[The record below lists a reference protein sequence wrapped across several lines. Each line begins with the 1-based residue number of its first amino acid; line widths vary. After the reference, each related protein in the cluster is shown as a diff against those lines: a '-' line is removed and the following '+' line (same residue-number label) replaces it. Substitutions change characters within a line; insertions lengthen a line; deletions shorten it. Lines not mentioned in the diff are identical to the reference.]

1 MKNLAVLFAVLFLFS
16 LTSCSDVN
24 DNSFLT
30 NPVMEKTNPSITG
43 SLPSPVYPYSYL
55 FNFTKVEGL
64 KYLNLEEE
72 NAVEFIMTEETNKF
86 VQLFVV
92 VTFLQ
97 EISPKMFF
105 IDKIGTESFKVLGIN
120 LNQIQDITVYG
131 IPLGNST
138 SEASSPF
145 VNNTVM
151 DEVLVNGWK
160 VDNSSV
166 VVECVGIWPS
176 SLKYVFAEIITKDK
190 SFFVFLQRP
199 WGTKFVIPEYG
210 KYGVEGIRL
219 FGYQTIMEA
228 TVAQF

>member
-16 LTSCSDVN
+16 FTSCSDVN

-30 NPVMEKTNPSITG
+30 NPVMEKTNPTISG

-72 NAVEFIMTEETNKF
+72 NAVEFIMTDGTNKF

-92 VTFLQ
+92 VTYIQ
-97 EISPKMFF
+97 SMSPNMFF
-105 IDKIGTESFKVLGIN
+105 IDKIDTESFKVLGLN
-120 LNQIQDITVYG
+120 LNQIKEITVYG

-145 VNNTVM
+145 INNSIM
-151 DEVLVNGWK
+151 NEVLVNGWK

-166 VVECVGIWPS
+166 VVECAGIWPS

-199 WGTKFVIPEYG
+199 WSTKFVIPEYG
-210 KYGVEGIRL
+210 KYGVEEIRL
-219 FGYQTIMEA
+219 FGYQTVMEA
-228 TVAQF
+228 TLAKY

>member
-16 LTSCSDVN
+16 LTSCSDVH

-30 NPVMEKTNPSITG
+30 NPVMEKTNTTITG

-72 NAVEFIMTEETNKF
+72 NAVEFIMTDGTNKF

-92 VTFLQ
+92 VSYFHS
-97 EISPKMFF
+97 ISPKMFF
-105 IDKIGTESFKVLGIN
+105 IDKIGTESFKVLGLN
-120 LNQIQDITVYG
+120 LNQIREIAVYG
-131 IPLGNST
+131 IPLGNSI

-145 VNNTVM
+145 VNNSIM
-151 DEVLVNGWK
+151 NEVLVNGWK

-166 VVECVGIWPS
+166 VVECGGIWPS
-176 SLKYVFAEIITKDK
+176 SLKYIFAEIITKDK

-199 WGTKFVIPEYG
+199 WSTQFVIPEYG
-210 KYGVEGIRL
+210 KYGVEEIRL
-219 FGYQTIMEA
+219 FGYQTVMEA
-228 TVAQF
+228 TVAKY